1 MYKVQDKISSWEQ
14 HSEMESSSNTD
25 NELVP
30 FEQLPYWIKF
40 CYKYSSLR
48 PSKKMKC
55 ITALLDLARIPG
67 FCCLCVGLAGGNLA
81 VGLGMSIISLIF
93 VVVNFLVDTKVD
105 TEHYYMKML
114 RRDKILAEKINKKM

>member
-1 MYKVQDKISSWEQ
+1 MYKVQDKISSLEQ
-14 HSEMESSSNTD
+14 HLEMESSSNTD

-55 ITALLDLARIPG
+55 ITALLDLVRIPG
-67 FCCLCVGLAGGNLA
+67 FCCLCVGLAGGKSCCRTWH
-81 VGLGMSIISLIF
+81 VHISPNMGSNCTL
-93 VVVNFLVDTKVD
+93 FL
-105 TEHYYMKML
+105 L
-114 RRDKILAEKINKKM
+114 N